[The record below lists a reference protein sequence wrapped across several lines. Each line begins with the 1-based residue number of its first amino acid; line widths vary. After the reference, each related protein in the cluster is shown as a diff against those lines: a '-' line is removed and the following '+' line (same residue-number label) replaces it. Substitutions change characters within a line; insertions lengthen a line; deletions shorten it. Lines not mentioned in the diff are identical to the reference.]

1 MTITTSDILQ
11 SFLTAIKDLHST
23 ILHMILKK
31 NFFSRVEDYQVE
43 RLRILELI
51 FPPIYVVNK
60 TMCAPLSAQ
69 RWFLILFA
77 RFEKEEIINLFN
89 QSFNF
94 I

>member
-60 TMCAPLSAQ
+60 T
-69 RWFLILFA
+69 ILFA

>member
-31 NFFSRVEDYQVE
+31 SLFSRVEDYQVE

-51 FPPIYVVNK
+51 FPPIYVLNK
-60 TMCAPLSAQ
+60 T
-69 RWFLILFA
+69 ILFA